1 MCTSICLKSSSIYYI
16 CMRVCASL
24 FVQQYFVSISQ
35 LNLILGHLYDKCKL
49 VQLECCIYQ
58 FYTVYACL
66 LCENVCV
73 LLQQILCV
81 CPKWLARS
89 WPQSPDLYS
98 NLNRS
103 LLQLTFLLNINY
115 SPRQSRIKMVISQ
128 SDRSCI
134 LPPPGHR
141 FPPIPSSQR
150 THTSPI

>member
-1 MCTSICLKSSSIYYI
+1 MCKLVCLAILCLHKLAKPDLGTSV
-16 CMRVCASL
+16 R
-24 FVQQYFVSISQ
+24 Q
-35 LNLILGHLYDKCKL
+35 KL
-49 VQLECCIYQ
+49 VQLECCIYE

-115 SPRQSRIKMVISQ
+115 SPRQSRIKMVIS
-128 SDRSCI
+128 
-134 LPPPGHR
+134 
-141 FPPIPSSQR
+141 
-150 THTSPI
+150 